1 MVNKLQKI
9 VLDNLA
15 FLIPWIVFEVAA
27 IIIIF
32 SNNRFE
38 LHLLLNSLHNPTLDK
53 LFIIITELGSG
64 LAVLLVFLTLLFF
77 NIKNALFVGLSG
89 MFSGLTTQFF
99 KRVIFNDYMRPAA
112 FIEKMPNLQFVDGV
126 DLHHAFSFPSGH
138 TTSAF
143 ALLFSISVLSKNKI
157 VKIICFA
164 TAVLIAYSRI
174 YISQHFINDI
184 VAGSFVGVI
193 ITFVMALMIFSKRY
207 DKLNR
212 PLIKRKE

>member
-89 MFSGLTTQFF
+89 LFSGLTTQFF

-126 DLHHAFSFPSGH
+126 DLHH
-138 TTSAF
+138 

-193 ITFVMALMIFSKRY
+193 ITFVMALMIFSKRC

>member
-64 LAVLLVFLTLLFF
+64 LAVLLVFLTLLFL
-77 NIKNALFVGLSG
+77 ILK
-89 MFSGLTTQFF
+89 
-99 KRVIFNDYMRPAA
+99 MRC
-112 FIEKMPNLQFVDGV
+112 
-126 DLHHAFSFPSGH
+126 
-138 TTSAF
+138 
-143 ALLFSISVLSKNKI
+143 LLVCL
-157 VKIICFA
+157 VCF
-164 TAVLIAYSRI
+164 
-174 YISQHFINDI
+174 QD
-184 VAGSFVGVI
+184 
-193 ITFVMALMIFSKRY
+193 
-207 DKLNR
+207 
-212 PLIKRKE
+212 